1 MPSLRSQLKTIQ
13 HLLFKKKS
21 VFLNIFQ
28 IHSLEGSGNYV
39 YEKLFKK
46 NFLNFRFFLTIK
58 ASKKPYSKVWF
69 DAFSTFLIG

>member
-1 MPSLRSQLKTIQ
+1 MVHILEILMNYFLEIVSFDFANQQLLINTI
-13 HLLFKKKS
+13 F
-21 VFLNIFQ
+21 VFNCL
-28 IHSLEGSGNYV
+28 Y
-39 YEKLFKK
+39 FKK